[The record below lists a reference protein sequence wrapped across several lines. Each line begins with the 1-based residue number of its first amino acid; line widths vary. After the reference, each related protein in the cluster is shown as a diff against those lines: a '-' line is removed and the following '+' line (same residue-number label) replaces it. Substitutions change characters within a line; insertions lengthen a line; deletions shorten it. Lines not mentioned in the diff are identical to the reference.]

1 MQQSSEQETKE
12 SEDAEMLS
20 EEEKAALEEA
30 KSLSLGGKS
39 PGLGLPVDFQ
49 VGKHQHPVN

>member
-1 MQQSSEQETKE
+1 MQQSGEQETKE
-12 SEDAEMLS
+12 SEDTEMLS

-49 VGKHQHPVN
+49 VRKT